1 MSKNAKNEMDVEQ
14 VKKLS
19 HLILNSLLALLKE
32 YKDKGRSEEHTTRG
46 ELLAALALAAH
57 VLDTMVYDGV
67 PSFAPHFIA
76 DMMCSLDAFLDQAVL
91 QKGGENE

>member
-1 MSKNAKNEMDVEQ
+1 MSKNAKNEMDVER

-19 HLILNSLLALLKE
+19 ALILDSLVALLKE
-32 YKDKGRSEEHTTRG
+32 YKDKGRSEEQLTRG

-57 VLDTMVYDGV
+57 VLNTMLYDGV
-67 PSFAPHFIA
+67 PSFARHFIA
-76 DMMCSLDAFLDQAVL
+76 DMMCSLDAFLDQAVP